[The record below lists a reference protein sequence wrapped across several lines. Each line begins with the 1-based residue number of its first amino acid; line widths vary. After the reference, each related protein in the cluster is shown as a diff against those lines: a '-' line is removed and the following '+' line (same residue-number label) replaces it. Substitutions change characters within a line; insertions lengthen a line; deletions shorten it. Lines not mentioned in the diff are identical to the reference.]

1 MKRLAVLS
9 LVLAASQ
16 VFAAPEK
23 ADTPTTELEKQSYS
37 IGFDFG
43 KNIQQRLTDLGLP
56 AFVKGLE
63 DAYNQAEPK
72 LSQEDMQAAI
82 QVYREKM
89 MATQQQEMAAKG
101 AENKKASDEFLAANT
116 VKKGVVTLP
125 SGLQY
130 TILADGTGKMPVSSD
145 TVTVHYRGTL
155 ISGEEFDSSYRRD
168 TPASFPVTGV
178 IAGWT
183 EALQLMKEGAKWQL
197 FIPPELAYGER
208 GPGSIGPNSMLIFEV
223 ELIEIGAKG

>member
-23 ADTPTTELEKQSYS
+23 ADSPTTELEKQSYS

-82 QVYREKM
+82 QVYRQKM

-145 TVTVHYRGTL
+145 T
-155 ISGEEFDSSYRRD
+155 RR
-168 TPASFPVTGV
+168 S
-178 IAGWT
+178 
-183 EALQLMKEGAKWQL
+183 
-197 FIPPELAYGER
+197 
-208 GPGSIGPNSMLIFEV
+208 
-223 ELIEIGAKG
+223 